1 MPRLDHAAHA
11 GERIDLRIPAD
22 DRAGIEHA
30 VAADLRKVAE
40 HRAEFLPP
48 GFIIPLAVDDNVLL
62 VALHVAGHR
71 ARAHVRFVAQHGIAD
86 IVIMRGLHLIK
97 ENTIFQFAG
106 VTNHRTIA
114 DEHIPADERS
124 GAHLGF
130 FTDDARTGDAGRRRD
145 RRGFSDPHIL
155 SRVIVIAQIQP
166 LTDGQHRFADFRERF
181 PRIFARGK
189 HLCRAGMRQVKQI
202 ADFNRVH
209 IKPTLP
215 P

>member
-1 MPRLDHAAHA
+1 M
-11 GERIDLRIPAD
+11 D
-22 DRAGIEHA
+22 DD
-30 VAADLRKVAE
+30 V
-40 HRAEFLPP
+40 F
-48 GFIIPLAVDDNVLL
+48 L

-71 ARAHVRFVAQHGIAD
+71 ARAHVRLVAQHGIAD
-86 IVIMRGLHLIK
+86 VVIMRGLHLVK
-97 ENTIFQFAG
+97 EDTVFQLAG
-106 VTNHRTIA
+106 VANHRAIA
-114 DEHIPADERS
+114 DEHIPADERA

-130 FTDDARTGDAGRRRD
+130 FTDDARAGDAGRRRN
-145 RRGFSDPHIL
+145 RRGFGDPHIL
-155 SRVIVIAQIQP
+155 SRVIVIVQIQP
-166 LTDGQHRFADFRERF
+166 LTDGQHRFADFRECF